1 MPYAAMPAV
10 FVSVE
15 SGHIKGPATQKGHTL
30 VETISIPEIAS
41 CSDSSEAEDT
51 SRNVVVL
58 SLENLVEKSEGRKSI
73 QQYALK
79 FKECRQLCH
88 DLLIHLACAG
98 DTVARYLLCQ
108 LGPGQDQEDSGEDS
122 EG

>member
-15 SGHIKGPATQKGHTL
+15 SGHIKGPSPQKGHTL
-30 VETISIPEIAS
+30 VDTISIPEIAS
-41 CSDSSEAEDT
+41 CSNSSEAEDT

-98 DTVARYLLCQ
+98 DPVARFILCQ
-108 LGPGQDQEDSGEDS
+108 LGPDQDSGEDI